1 MTAGYG
7 GRNGKVSGAG
17 TVRPVRAPC
26 QIVSP
31 SCPRLKVTVKACK
44 YCSCYT
50 WRAGSAFEVAGCG
63 RLSWLSR
70 SANGPCACLALWRS
84 FWWCLPEGAESPS
97 KESLC
102 MDGKTQFLACADF
115 CFLGAVP
122 AGTPDACSSVCVH
135 WTRIALIISDSDR
148 QSLLQ
153 SITNLTVQ
161 LQHWHLGWVMLFI
174 GITEL
179 LIMPKS
185 VRLSFWSGAKTP
197 AHFTHPRHHWNFIFN
212 FLASQM
218 QTLWWVR
225 RPWPMRSLRTILVC
239 IRYWDIVHY
248 LLMCSALALFGQI
261 NLWSLFTMWRG
272 GTGMS
277 SEFTVFWIL
286 LTATRLPLPVIQLA
300 WNTWSE
306 SLMTSL
312 CCRLP
317 NSTVTCRFDMPR
329 HTVNFQY
336 VKHVPK
342 KHVCRH
348 WAATILFF

>member
-1 MTAGYG
+1 MVIFWKCTTRIFNSLSRRSILLEAGLWIAQPASPSLVHLLDPLCSSNFSVQTPDVLAFFLRQLLFNQVPSHLAPRNACFLVTVTAGYG

-161 LQHWHLGWVMLFI
+161 LQHWHLG
-174 GITEL
+174 
-179 LIMPKS
+179 
-185 VRLSFWSGAKTP
+185 LS
-197 AHFTHPRHHWNFIFN
+197 HVVHWNHWITYH
-212 FLASQM
+212 AE
-218 QTLWWVR
+218 VR
-225 RPWPMRSLRTILVC
+225 SAQLLKWCEDTRPFHPPST
-239 IRYWDIVHY
+239 
-248 LLMCSALALFGQI
+248 
-261 NLWSLFTMWRG
+261 
-272 GTGMS
+272 
-277 SEFTVFWIL
+277 
-286 LTATRLPLPVIQLA
+286 PLKFHI
-300 WNTWSE
+300 
-306 SLMTSL
+306 
-312 CCRLP
+312 
-317 NSTVTCRFDMPR
+317 
-329 HTVNFQY
+329 
-336 VKHVPK
+336 
-342 KHVCRH
+342 
-348 WAATILFF
+348 

>member
-1 MTAGYG
+1 MTVTDNLCCSPLQILQY
-7 GRNGKVSGAG
+7 NYNTG
-17 TVRPVRAPC
+17 T
-26 QIVSP
+26 
-31 SCPRLKVTVKACK
+31 
-44 YCSCYT
+44 
-50 WRAGSAFEVAGCG
+50 
-63 RLSWLSR
+63 
-70 SANGPCACLALWRS
+70 
-84 FWWCLPEGAESPS
+84 
-97 KESLC
+97 
-102 MDGKTQFLACADF
+102 
-115 CFLGAVP
+115 
-122 AGTPDACSSVCVH
+122 
-135 WTRIALIISDSDR
+135 
-148 QSLLQ
+148 
-153 SITNLTVQ
+153 
-161 LQHWHLGWVMLFI
+161 LGWVMLFI

-348 WAATILFF
+348 WAATILFFLNINFTQDFWFRGLPEIFGFEFRVSALASRLV